1 MNETPHRTPQEIVDL
16 YKAEFGA
23 GIHDARITERGEGVQ
38 KTKGYNIWIRLDRN
52 LLKPAIKKLMDIR
65 FPHLAV
71 IAGNDL
77 GTEIELLYIFS
88 VFYGTKFGEY
98 MVTIGIR
105 LPKTDLTVP
114 TITDLIPGALIS
126 EREKQEFFGITVTGI
141 PDGRRLFLPD
151 DFPQGVYPWRKD
163 ETGIKPE
170 MVRELWAIDR
180 PKDRPVPPVPEKP
193 VPEKKPVEEVPAA
206 EGKEKKTGGAPE

>member
-1 MNETPHRTPQEIVDL
+1 MSETPHRTPQEIIDL

-23 GIHDARITERGEGVQ
+23 GVLDARITERGEGVQ
-38 KTKGYNIWIRLDRN
+38 KTKGYNIWIRIDRN

-65 FPHLAV
+65 FPHFAV

-77 GTEIELLYIFS
+77 GDEIELLYILS
-88 VFYGTKFGEY
+88 VFSGTKFGEY
-98 MVTIGIR
+98 MVTFGVR

-114 TITDLIPGALIS
+114 TITDLIPGALLS

-163 ETGIKPE
+163 ETGIQPG
-170 MVRELWAIDR
+170 MVRELWAIGR
-180 PKDRPVPPVPEKP
+180 PQDRPVPPVPEKKP
-193 VPEKKPVEEVPAA
+193 APEEPAA
-206 EGKEKKTGGAPE
+206 QGTPKTPGGAAE

>member
-1 MNETPHRTPQEIVDL
+1 MNETPHLSPQEIIDL
-16 YKAEFGA
+16 YKSEFGE
-23 GIHDARITERGEGVQ
+23 GIHDARITERGEGVL
-38 KTKGYNIWIRLDRN
+38 KTKSYNIWIRVDRA
-52 LLKPAIKKLMDIR
+52 LLRPAIKKLMDIR
-65 FPHLAV
+65 FPHFAV

-77 GTEIELLYIFS
+77 GDEIELLYILS

-98 MVTIGIR
+98 MITFGIR
-105 LPKTDLTVP
+105 LPKADLTVP

-180 PKDRPVPPVPEKP
+180 PKDRPVPPVQ
-193 VPEKKPVEEVPAA
+193 EKKPVQDEPAA
-206 EGKEKKTGGAPE
+206 EGMKEKTGGATK

>member
-1 MNETPHRTPQEIVDL
+1 MSETPHRTPQEIVDL
-16 YKAEFGA
+16 YRLEFGA
-23 GIHDARITERGEGVQ
+23 GILDATITERGEGVH
-38 KTKGYNIWIRLDRN
+38 KTKGYNIWIRLEKN
-52 LLKPAIKKLMDIR
+52 LLRPAIKKLMDIR
-65 FPHLAV
+65 FPHFAV

-77 GTEIELLYIFS
+77 GDEIELLYILS

-98 MVTIGIR
+98 MVTLAIR
-105 LPKTDLTVP
+105 LKKTDLTVP
-114 TITDLIPGALIS
+114 TITDLIPGALLS

-170 MVRELWAIDR
+170 MVKELWTINR
-180 PKDRPVPPVPEKP
+180 PKDRPVPPVPEKKP
-193 VPEKKPVEEVPAA
+193 VPEEPAA
-206 EGKEKKTGGAPE
+206 QGTQKTPGGAAE

>member
-1 MNETPHRTPQEIVDL
+1 MNETPHLSPEEIIDL
-16 YKAEFGA
+16 YRSEFGP
-23 GIHDARITERGEGVQ
+23 GILDARITGRGEGAQ
-38 KTKGYNIWIRLDRN
+38 KTMSHNIWIRIDRT

-65 FPHLAV
+65 FPHFAV

-77 GTEIELLYIFS
+77 GDEIELLYILS

-98 MVTIGIR
+98 MVTLAIR
-105 LPKTDLTVP
+105 LKKTDLTVP
-114 TITDLIPGALIS
+114 TITDLIPGALLS
-126 EREKQEFFGITVTGI
+126 EREKQEFLGITVTGI

-170 MVRELWAIDR
+170 MVRELWAINR
-180 PKDRPVPPVPEKP
+180 PKDRPVPPI
-193 VPEKKPVEEVPAA
+193 PEKKPAPEEPVVKGTEKTPGGAA
-206 EGKEKKTGGAPE
+206 E

>member
-1 MNETPHRTPQEIVDL
+1 MSETPHLTPEEIIDL
-16 YKAEFGA
+16 YKTEFGA
-23 GIHDARITERGEGVQ
+23 GIRDATITERGEGVH
-38 KTKGYNIWIRLDRN
+38 KTKGYNIWIRLDRD

-65 FPHLAV
+65 FPHFAV

-77 GTEIELLYIFS
+77 GDEIELLYILS

-98 MVTIGIR
+98 MVTFGVR
-105 LPKTDLTVP
+105 LPKSDLTVP
-114 TITDLIPGALIS
+114 TITDLIPGTLLS
-126 EREKQEFFGITVTGI
+126 EREKQEFLGITVTGI

-170 MVRELWAIDR
+170 MVKELWAVNR
-180 PKDRPVPPVPEKP
+180 PKDRPAPP
-193 VPEKKPVEEVPAA
+193 VPEKKPVPEEPVAQGTQKTPGGAA
-206 EGKEKKTGGAPE
+206 E

>member
-1 MNETPHRTPQEIVDL
+1 MNETPHLSPQEIVDL
-16 YKAEFGA
+16 YKTEFGT
-23 GIHDARITERGEGVQ
+23 GIQDARITERGEGVR
-38 KTKGYNIWIRLDRN
+38 KTKSYNVWIRVDRA
-52 LLKPAIKKLMDIR
+52 LLKPAINKLINIR

-141 PDGRRLFLPD
+141 PDGRRLFIPD
-151 DFPQGVYPWRKD
+151 EFPQGVYPWRKD

-170 MVRELWAIDR
+170 MVRELWAIGR
-180 PKDRPVPPVPEKP
+180 PKDRPAPP
-193 VPEKKPVEEVPAA
+193 VPEKKPLQEESAA
-206 EGKEKKTGGAPE
+206 EGKKEKMGGVPE

>member
-1 MNETPHRTPQEIVDL
+1 MNETPHLSPQEIIDL
-16 YKAEFGA
+16 YKTEFGT
-23 GIHDARITERGEGVQ
+23 GIQDARITERGEGVR
-38 KTKGYNIWIRLDRN
+38 KTKGYNVWIRVDRA
-52 LLKPAIKKLMDIR
+52 LLKPAINKLINIR

-141 PDGRRLFLPD
+141 PDGRRLFIPD
-151 DFPQGVYPWRKD
+151 EFPQGVYPWRKD

-170 MVRELWAIDR
+170 MVRELWAIGR
-180 PKDRPVPPVPEKP
+180 PKDRPAPP
-193 VPEKKPVEEVPAA
+193 VPEKKPLQEESAA
-206 EGKEKKTGGAPE
+206 EGKKEKMGGAPE

>member
-1 MNETPHRTPQEIVDL
+1 MSETPHLSPSEIIDL
-16 YKAEFGA
+16 YKAAFGA
-23 GIHDARITERGEGVQ
+23 GILDARITERGEGVH
-38 KTKGYNIWIRLDRN
+38 KTKGYNIWIRIDRE

-65 FPHLAV
+65 FPHFAV
-71 IAGNDL
+71 IAGSDL
-77 GTEIELLYIFS
+77 GDEIELLYIFS

-98 MVTIGIR
+98 MVTFGIR

-114 TITDLIPGALIS
+114 TITDLIPGALLS
-126 EREKQEFFGITVTGI
+126 EREKQEFFGITVTDI

-170 MVRELWAIDR
+170 MVRELWAIGR
-180 PKDRPVPPVPEKP
+180 PKDRPAPP
-193 VPEKKPVEEVPAA
+193 VPEKKPVPEEPGIKEDKKPSGGAA
-206 EGKEKKTGGAPE
+206 E

>member
-1 MNETPHRTPQEIVDL
+1 MSETPHRTPQEIIDL
-16 YKAEFGA
+16 YRAEFGT
-23 GIHDARITERGEGVQ
+23 GILDARITERGEGVQ
-38 KTKGYNIWIRLDRN
+38 KTKGYNIWIRIDRN
-52 LLKPAIKKLMDIR
+52 LLKPAIRKLMDIR
-65 FPHLAV
+65 FPHFAV

-77 GTEIELLYIFS
+77 GDEIELLYILS

-98 MVTIGIR
+98 MITFGIR

-114 TITDLIPGALIS
+114 TITDLIPGALLS
-126 EREKQEFFGITVTGI
+126 EREKQEFFGITVTDI

-170 MVRELWAIDR
+170 MVRELWAIGR
-180 PKDRPVPPVPEKP
+180 PKDRPAPP
-193 VPEKKPVEEVPAA
+193 VPEKKP
-206 EGKEKKTGGAPE
+206 APEEPGIKDDKKPSGCAVE

>member
-1 MNETPHRTPQEIVDL
+1 MKETPHLTPQQIIDL
-16 YKAEFGA
+16 YQSEFGA
-23 GIHDARITERGEGVQ
+23 GIHEARITERGEGVK
-38 KTKGYNIWIRLDRN
+38 KTKAFNIWIRLDRH
-52 LLKPAIKKLMDIR
+52 LLKPAIKKLIDIR
-65 FPHLAV
+65 FPHFAV

-77 GTEIELLYIFS
+77 GDEIELLYILS

-98 MVTIGIR
+98 MITFGIR

-114 TITDLIPGALIS
+114 TITDLIPGALLS
-126 EREKQEFFGITVTGI
+126 EREKQEFFGITVTDI

-170 MVRELWAIDR
+170 MVKELWAIDR
-180 PKDRPVPPVPEKP
+180 PRDRPVPPVT
-193 VPEKKPVEEVPAA
+193 EKKPAPKEPAA
-206 EGKEKKTGGAPE
+206 GEEKKTAGGAPE

>member
-1 MNETPHRTPQEIVDL
+1 MSETPHRTPQEIIDL
-16 YKAEFGA
+16 YRTEFGA
-23 GIHDARITERGEGVQ
+23 GVLDATITERGEGVH
-38 KTKGYNIWIRLDRN
+38 KTKAYNIWIRLDKD
-52 LLKPAIKKLMDIR
+52 LLRPAIKKLMDIR
-65 FPHLAV
+65 FPHFAV
-71 IAGNDL
+71 IAGSDL
-77 GTEIELLYIFS
+77 GDEIELLYILS

-98 MVTIGIR
+98 MVTLAIR
-105 LPKTDLTVP
+105 LKKTDLTVP
-114 TITDLIPGALIS
+114 TITDLIPGALLS

-180 PKDRPVPPVPEKP
+180 PKDRPVPPVPEKKPALEEP
-193 VPEKKPVEEVPAA
+193 VAQVTEKTPGGAA
-206 EGKEKKTGGAPE
+206 E

>member
-1 MNETPHRTPQEIVDL
+1 MSDTPHHTPQEIIDL
-16 YKAEFGA
+16 YTAEFGA
-23 GIHDARITERGEGVQ
+23 GIQEAKITERGEGTR

-52 LLKPAIKKLMDIR
+52 LLKPAIKKLIDIR
-65 FPHLAV
+65 FPHFAV

-77 GTEIELLYIFS
+77 GDEIELLYILS

-98 MVTIGIR
+98 MITFGIR

-114 TITDLIPGALIS
+114 TITDLIPGALLS
-126 EREKQEFFGITVTGI
+126 EREKQEFFGITVTDI

-163 ETGIKPE
+163 ETGIRPE
-170 MVRELWAIDR
+170 MIRELWAIDR
-180 PKDRPVPPVPEKP
+180 PKDRPVPPVPEKKP
-193 VPEKKPVEEVPAA
+193 VPKEPADSD
-206 EGKEKKTGGAPE
+206 EKKTAGGTPE

>member
-1 MNETPHRTPQEIVDL
+1 MNETPHLTPQQIIDI
-16 YKAEFGA
+16 YRSEFGA
-23 GIHDARITERGEGVQ
+23 GITEARITERGEGVQ
-38 KTKGYNIWIRLDRN
+38 KTKGFNIWIRLDRN

-65 FPHLAV
+65 FPHFAV

-77 GTEIELLYIFS
+77 GDEIELLYILS

-98 MVTIGIR
+98 MITFGVR

-114 TITDLIPGALIS
+114 TITDLIPGALLS
-126 EREKQEFFGITVTGI
+126 EREKQEFFGITVTDI

-163 ETGIKPE
+163 ETGIRPE
-170 MVRELWAIDR
+170 MVKELWAIDR
-180 PKDRPVPPVPEKP
+180 PKGRPVPPVT
-193 VPEKKPVEEVPAA
+193 EKKPAPKEPASG
-206 EGKEKKTGGAPE
+206 EEKKMAGGAPE

>member
-1 MNETPHRTPQEIVDL
+1 MTETPHRTPQEIVDL
-16 YKAEFGA
+16 YKTEFGA
-23 GIHDARITERGEGVQ
+23 GIHEAKITERGEGAK
-38 KTKGYNIWIRLDRN
+38 KTTGYNIWIRLDRN
-52 LLKPAIKKLMDIR
+52 LLKPAVKKLIDIR
-65 FPHLAV
+65 FPHFAV

-77 GTEIELLYIFS
+77 GDEIELLYIMS

-98 MVTIGIR
+98 MVTFGIR

-114 TITDLIPGALIS
+114 TITDLIPGALLS
-126 EREKQEFFGITVTGI
+126 EREKQEFFGITVTDI

-163 ETGIKPE
+163 ETGIRPE

-180 PKDRPVPPVPEKP
+180 PKDRPVPPVPEKKP
-193 VPEKKPVEEVPAA
+193 VPEEPRAEDDKKPS
-206 EGKEKKTGGAPE
+206 GGAPE

>member
-1 MNETPHRTPQEIVDL
+1 MSETPHRSPQEIINL
-16 YKAEFGA
+16 YKTEFGA
-23 GIHDARITERGEGVQ
+23 GILDARITERGEGVHR
-38 KTKGYNIWIRLDRN
+38 KKGYNIWIRLDRE

-65 FPHLAV
+65 FPHFAV

-77 GTEIELLYIFS
+77 GDEIELLYILS
-88 VFYGTKFGEY
+88 VFYGTQFGEY
-98 MVTIGIR
+98 MVTFGLR
-105 LPKTDLTVP
+105 LPKSDLTVP
-114 TITDLIPGALIS
+114 TITDLIPGALLS

-170 MVRELWAIDR
+170 MVRELWAVNR
-180 PKDRPVPPVPEKP
+180 PKDRPAPP
-193 VPEKKPVEEVPAA
+193 VPEKKPVPGDPVA
-206 EGKEKKTGGAPE
+206 EGKEKKTGGASE

>member
-1 MNETPHRTPQEIVDL
+1 MSETPHLSPSEIIDL
-16 YKAEFGA
+16 YKAAFGA
-23 GIHDARITERGEGVQ
+23 GILDARITERGEGVH
-38 KTKGYNIWIRLDRN
+38 KTKGYNIWIRIDRE
-52 LLKPAIKKLMDIR
+52 LLKPAITKLMDIR
-65 FPHLAV
+65 FPHFAV
-71 IAGNDL
+71 IAGSDL
-77 GTEIELLYIFS
+77 GDEIELLYILS

-98 MVTIGIR
+98 MVTLAIR
-105 LPKTDLTVP
+105 LKKTDLTVP
-114 TITDLIPGALIS
+114 TITDLIPGALLS

-180 PKDRPVPPVPEKP
+180 PKDRPVPPVPEKKPAPEEP
-193 VPEKKPVEEVPAA
+193 VAQVTEKTPGGAA
-206 EGKEKKTGGAPE
+206 E

>member
-1 MNETPHRTPQEIVDL
+1 MSETPHRTPQEIVDL
-16 YKAEFGA
+16 YKTEFGA
-23 GIHDARITERGEGVQ
+23 GILDATITGRAEGVH
-38 KTKGYNIWIRLDRN
+38 KTKGYNIWIRLEKN
-52 LLKPAIKKLMDIR
+52 LLRPAIKKLMDIR
-65 FPHLAV
+65 FPHFAV

-77 GTEIELLYIFS
+77 GDEIELLYILS

-98 MVTIGIR
+98 MVTLAIR
-105 LPKTDLTVP
+105 LKKTDLSVP
-114 TITDLIPGALIS
+114 TITDLIPGALLS

-170 MVRELWAIDR
+170 MVRELWTIGR
-180 PKDRPVPPVPEKP
+180 PKDRPVPPVPEKKP
-193 VPEKKPVEEVPAA
+193 VPEEPGAQGTQKT
-206 EGKEKKTGGAPE
+206 TGGAAE

>member
-1 MNETPHRTPQEIVDL
+1 MNETSHLSPQEIIDL

-23 GIHDARITERGEGVQ
+23 GILDARITERGEGVH
-38 KTKGYNIWIRLDRN
+38 KTKGYNIWIRFDRD

-65 FPHLAV
+65 FPHFAV

-77 GTEIELLYIFS
+77 GDEIELLYILS

-98 MVTIGIR
+98 MVTLAIR
-105 LPKTDLTVP
+105 LKKTDLTVP
-114 TITDLIPGALIS
+114 TITDLIPGALLS

-180 PKDRPVPPVPEKP
+180 PKDRPVPPVPEKKPAPEEP
-193 VPEKKPVEEVPAA
+193 VAQVTEKTPGGAA
-206 EGKEKKTGGAPE
+206 E

>member
-1 MNETPHRTPQEIVDL
+1 MNETPHLTPQKIVDL
-16 YKAEFGA
+16 YNADFGA
-23 GIHDARITERGEGVQ
+23 GILDAKITERGEGVL

-52 LLKPAIKKLMDIR
+52 LLKPAIKKLIDIR

-71 IAGNDL
+71 IAGSDL
-77 GTEIELLYIFS
+77 GDEIELLYIFS

-98 MVTIGIR
+98 MVTFGIR
-105 LPKTDLTVP
+105 LPKADPTVP

-151 DFPQGVYPWRKD
+151 EFPQGVYPWRKD

-170 MVRELWAIDR
+170 MIRELWAIDR
-180 PKDRPVPPVPEKP
+180 PKDRPVPPVPEKKP
-193 VPEKKPVEEVPAA
+193 VPAEPVV
-206 EGKEKKTGGAPE
+206 EGDKKTSGGAPE